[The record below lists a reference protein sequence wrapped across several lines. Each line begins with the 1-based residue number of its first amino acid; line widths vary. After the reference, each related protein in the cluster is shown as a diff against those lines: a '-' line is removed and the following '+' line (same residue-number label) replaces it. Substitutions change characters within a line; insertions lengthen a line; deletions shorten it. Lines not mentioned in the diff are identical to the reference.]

1 MFLLQMLSEHV
12 EERMPNVHIVFLLQM
27 LSEHVEELM
36 PIVYTPTVGLACQKY
51 GYIFRRPRVS
61 MSIDALP
68 FNNFC
73 PICSLKYC
81 VLFDL

>member
-36 PIVYTPTVGLACQKY
+36 PI
-51 GYIFRRPRVS
+51 
-61 MSIDALP
+61 
-68 FNNFC
+68 
-73 PICSLKYC
+73 
-81 VLFDL
+81 